1 MTLKEKDQIDVVA
14 DVASDT
20 TSNQDLYKVEYHYE
34 VANKWKFFFLN
45 EPGHPLNADLFDGED
60 YDIDTILTYE
70 DDQRTDK
77 KTAPVWKKIIGF
89 FWDPIFL
96 PPSER
101 KYMLKIDFFIYIYAI
116 LACFIKYLDQTNIN
130 NAFVSGMKEDLNMYG
145 SNDYNLLTTY
155 FNIGYL
161 SFSVPMSILMKYIR
175 PSILLPS
182 CEILWT
188 FLVMIMAVA
197 KNKETIYGLR
207 LLQGVIEASSF
218 PGLTMLIGEYY
229 SKESLGKRMFM
240 LDATGSVARMFAGYI
255 QAGVYTTMNGRYGLP
270 GWKWVFLVDGFI
282 SIPVAI
288 LGFLFLPDFPR
299 NSKAFWLKKKER
311 QFALARAKL
320 NKKAQ
325 PKPMTI
331 KSIIRTFTSWK
342 LWLFVTT
349 YATGV
354 IGLNSTSYFALYL
367 KWLKKYSVQ
376 QINLIPTAGS
386 AWQFLS
392 MLIFSAGSDYTGNR
406 VGWICLNE
414 FIGFLSCL
422 LLSIWNIPFG
432 ALIFAF
438 ILGFGTLSAQTIL
451 MGWFADVFY
460 DEPDLKAIN
469 IGLGN
474 TIVYSFNAFLPLGI
488 YKSNEGPRYNLGYKI
503 SMMFFIIGFIMA
515 WVFWFVTNW
524 YNRKR
529 DIEEAK
535 ENPKDLN
542 ADA

>member
-1 MTLKEKDQIDVVA
+1 M
-14 DVASDT
+14 
-20 TSNQDLYKVEYHYE
+20 E
-34 VANKWKFFFLN
+34 VLFLN

-60 YDIDTILTYE
+60 YNIDTILSYE

-77 KTAPVWKKIIGF
+77 KTAPLWKKIIGF

-282 SIPVAI
+282 SIPVAVLDFYFYQI
-288 LGFLFLPDFPR
+288 SQEIQKLF
-299 NSKAFWLKKKER
+299 
-311 QFALARAKL
+311 
-320 NKKAQ
+320 
-325 PKPMTI
+325 
-331 KSIIRTFTSWK
+331 
-342 LWLFVTT
+342 
-349 YATGV
+349 G
-354 IGLNSTSYFALYL
+354 
-367 KWLKKYSVQ
+367 
-376 QINLIPTAGS
+376 
-386 AWQFLS
+386 
-392 MLIFSAGSDYTGNR
+392 
-406 VGWICLNE
+406 
-414 FIGFLSCL
+414 
-422 LLSIWNIPFG
+422 
-432 ALIFAF
+432 
-438 ILGFGTLSAQTIL
+438 
-451 MGWFADVFY
+451 
-460 DEPDLKAIN
+460 
-469 IGLGN
+469 
-474 TIVYSFNAFLPLGI
+474 
-488 YKSNEGPRYNLGYKI
+488 
-503 SMMFFIIGFIMA
+503 
-515 WVFWFVTNW
+515 
-524 YNRKR
+524 
-529 DIEEAK
+529 
-535 ENPKDLN
+535 
-542 ADA
+542 